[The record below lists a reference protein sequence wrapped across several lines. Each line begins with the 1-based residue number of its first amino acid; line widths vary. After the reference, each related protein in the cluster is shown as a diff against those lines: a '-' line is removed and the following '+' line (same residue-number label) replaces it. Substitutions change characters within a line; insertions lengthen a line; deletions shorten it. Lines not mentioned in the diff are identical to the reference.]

1 MGTNKKKSAR
11 LVLKTETLREL
22 RSLSDDQLRAA
33 AGGLGTG
40 GRATEICLPSCNR
53 C

>member
-1 MGTNKKKSAR
+1 MGTSKKKPAR
-11 LVLKTETLREL
+11 LIVKKETLREL

-33 AGGLGTG
+33 AGGMGTG
-40 GRATEICLPSCNR
+40 GRATDVCLPSCNR